1 MLQSRSLNL
10 LISHNWNFIPNWT
23 ATSSYPQLLG
33 GNHHSI
39 FCFHEFYYLD
49 TWYKWNYE
57 AFHWPN
63 GSFGSFLN
71 MLWKTWM
78 NHLVN
83 PIFVLLWMAY
93 CTYHTVLKVCPC
105 CHIWQDF
112 LRFYGWIILHCMY
125 ILYSLYPFIQRWA
138 FDCFYIS
145 QSWIML
151 HWRRDEYIFSRF
163 QFSFFWTNNQKW
175 IAASYGNTI
184 FNYLRKCHVAF
195 YRGYTV
201 YIPNNTVPKC
211 QILRMFT
218 NTFCPF

>member
-1 MLQSRSLNL
+1 MLYNQSPDLFHFAKQKLSLLNNNFSLPLTLSPWQSPSYFLFLCVWWFWISQVSGLIQCLSLCDWLIL
-10 LISHNWNFIPNWT
+10 L
-23 ATSSYPQLLG
+23 
-33 GNHHSI
+33 SI
-39 FCFHEFYYLD
+39 MYSKLIHIVACIRI
-49 TWYKWNYE
+49 
-57 AFHWPN
+57 
-63 GSFGSFLN
+63 SFLF
-71 MLWKTWM
+71 K
-78 NHLVN
+78 
-83 PIFVLLWMAY
+83 
-93 CTYHTVLKVCPC
+93 
-105 CHIWQDF
+105 
-112 LRFYGWIILHCMY
+112 GWIILHCMY

-151 HWRRDEYIFSRF
+151 HWRRGEYIFSRS

-201 YIPNNTVPKC
+201 YIPNNTVQKC